1 MEEGSI
7 FFDTISP
14 KDRKGGSMRFT
25 VDEYAKAF
33 KMSKEMIQN
42 KLRTK
47 RLNYIIEGGV
57 TYIIVPRS
65 SLDTDK
71 RQELAEP
78 RKPSP
83 PPAPQK
89 TTVGMIIALYQKEN
103 QQLKLKIKELEAKV
117 DKLVHDKEQ
126 MLIAERERIEEI
138 YTAKDEQLKN
148 ILEVINT
155 KLLLSQ
161 ENKVHDVDVSASAS
175 IPPLYSS
182 GMIELKRYLKFIG
195 MGSEERK
202 AIKRRFEL
210 AYGSDIRIIQKEG
223 EFYVDLSKY
232 DYTDF
237 LS

>member
-1 MEEGSI
+1 V
-7 FFDTISP
+7 
-14 KDRKGGSMRFT
+14 RFT
-25 VDEYAKAF
+25 VDEYAKTF

-47 RLNYIIEGGV
+47 RLNYIIERGV

-65 SLDTDK
+65 SLDEEK
-71 RQELAEP
+71 RQEIAQTT
-78 RKPSP
+78 KPSS
-83 PPAPQK
+83 PAPSPQK

-117 DKLVHDKEQ
+117 DRLVNDKEQ
-126 MLIAERERIEEI
+126 MLIAERERIEDI

-148 ILEVINT
+148 LLEVINT

-161 ENKVHDVDVSASAS
+161 DNTVHDVDVTAT
-175 IPPLYSS
+175 SS
-182 GMIELKRYLKFIG
+182 VAPTLANGIIELKRYLKFIG
-195 MGSEERK
+195 MSSEERK
-202 AIKRRFEL
+202 AVKRRFEL
-210 AYGSDIRIIQKEG
+210 AFGSDVRIIQKEG

-237 LS
+237 L

>member
-1 MEEGSI
+1 
-7 FFDTISP
+7 
-14 KDRKGGSMRFT
+14 MRFT
-25 VDEYAKAF
+25 IDEYAKTF

-42 KLRTK
+42 KIRTK
-47 RLNYIIEGGV
+47 RLNYIIEGGL

-65 SLDTDK
+65 SLDEEK
-71 RQELAEP
+71 RQEIAQNH
-78 RKPSP
+78 KPSS
-83 PPAPQK
+83 PPASTPQK

-117 DKLVHDKEQ
+117 DRLVNDKEQ

-148 ILEVINT
+148 LLEVINT

-161 ENKVHDVDVSASAS
+161 GNAVHDVDITATAPITPILPNGV
-175 IPPLYSS
+175 
-182 GMIELKRYLKFIG
+182 IELKRYLKFIG

-202 AIKRRFEL
+202 AVKRRFEL
-210 AYGSDIRIIQKEG
+210 AFGSDIRIIQKEG

>member
-1 MEEGSI
+1 
-7 FFDTISP
+7 
-14 KDRKGGSMRFT
+14 MRFT
-25 VDEYAKAF
+25 VDEYAKTF

-65 SLDTDK
+65 SLDEEK
-71 RQELAEP
+71 RQELAQHT
-78 RKPSP
+78 KPSSAA
-83 PPAPQK
+83 PAPQK

-103 QQLKLKIKELEAKV
+103 QQLKLKIKELETKI
-117 DKLVHDKEQ
+117 DRLVNDKEQ

-148 ILEVINT
+148 LLDVINT
-155 KLLLSQ
+155 KLLLSRD
-161 ENKVHDVDVSASAS
+161 NSVHDVDITASTPIAS
-175 IPPLYSS
+175 SLSTGI
-182 GMIELKRYLKFIG
+182 IELKRYLKFIG
-195 MGSEERK
+195 MGSDERK
-202 AIKRRFEL
+202 AVKRRFEL
-210 AYGSDIRIIQKEG
+210 AYGSDIRVIQKEG

>member
-1 MEEGSI
+1 V
-7 FFDTISP
+7 
-14 KDRKGGSMRFT
+14 RFT
-25 VDEYAKAF
+25 VDEYAKTF

-65 SLDTDK
+65 SLDEEK
-71 RQELAEP
+71 RQELSQSA
-78 RKPSP
+78 KPSSP
-83 PPAPQK
+83 TPTTQK

-103 QQLKLKIKELEAKV
+103 QQLKLKIKELETKI
-117 DKLVHDKEQ
+117 DRLVHDKEQ

-148 ILEVINT
+148 LLEVINT
-155 KLLLSQ
+155 KLLLSR
-161 ENKVHDVDVSASAS
+161 ENTVHDIDVTATTQNL
-175 IPPLYSS
+175 PPVSS
-182 GMIELKRYLKFIG
+182 GIIELKRYLKFIG

-202 AIKRRFEL
+202 QVKRRFEA

>member
-1 MEEGSI
+1 
-7 FFDTISP
+7 
-14 KDRKGGSMRFT
+14 MRFT
-25 VDEYAKAF
+25 IDEYAKTF

-65 SLDTDK
+65 SLDEEK
-71 RQELAEP
+71 RLEISQSIKP
-78 RKPSP
+78 TPSP
-83 PPAPQK
+83 APAPQK
-89 TTVGMIIALYQKEN
+89 TTVGMIIVLYQKEN

-117 DKLVHDKEQ
+117 DRLVNDKEQ

-138 YTAKDEQLKN
+138 YTSKDEQLKN
-148 ILEVINT
+148 LLDVINT

-161 ENKVHDVDVSASAS
+161 NNAIHDVDISTPTAVS
-175 IPPLYSS
+175 PTLPT
-182 GMIELKRYLKFIG
+182 GVIELKRYLKFIG

-202 AIKRRFEL
+202 MVKRRFEL
-210 AYGSDIRIIQKEG
+210 SYGSDIRIIQKEG

>member
-1 MEEGSI
+1 
-7 FFDTISP
+7 
-14 KDRKGGSMRFT
+14 MRFT
-25 VDEYAKAF
+25 VDEYAKTF

-65 SLDTDK
+65 SLDEEK
-71 RQELAEP
+71 RQELAQHT
-78 RKPSP
+78 KPSSAA
-83 PPAPQK
+83 PAPQK

-103 QQLKLKIKELEAKV
+103 QQLKLKIKELETKI
-117 DKLVHDKEQ
+117 DRLVNDKEQ

-148 ILEVINT
+148 LLDVINT
-155 KLLLSQ
+155 KLLLSRDNSVQ
-161 ENKVHDVDVSASAS
+161 DVDITASTPIAS
-175 IPPLYSS
+175 SLSTGI
-182 GMIELKRYLKFIG
+182 IELKRYLKFIG
-195 MGSEERK
+195 MGSDERK
-202 AIKRRFEL
+202 AVKRRFEL
-210 AYGSDIRIIQKEG
+210 AYGSDIRVIQKEG

-232 DYTDF
+232 DYSDF

>member
-1 MEEGSI
+1 
-7 FFDTISP
+7 
-14 KDRKGGSMRFT
+14 MRFT
-25 VDEYAKAF
+25 IDEYAKTF

-65 SLDTDK
+65 TLDEDK
-71 RQELAEP
+71 RQEITQMAKSAP
-78 RKPSP
+78 TSV
-83 PPAPQK
+83 PAPQK

-103 QQLKLKIKELEAKV
+103 QQLKLKIKELESKV
-117 DKLVHDKEQ
+117 DRLVHDKEQ

-138 YTAKDEQLKN
+138 YTSKDEQLKN
-148 ILEVINT
+148 LLEVINT

-161 ENKVHDVDVSASAS
+161 NNNIHDVDITA
-175 IPPLYSS
+175 IPTPAPSLPS
-182 GMIELKRYLKFIG
+182 GLIELKRYLKFIG
-195 MGSEERK
+195 MGSDERK
-202 AIKRRFEL
+202 SVKRRFEL

-237 LS
+237 L

>member
-1 MEEGSI
+1 
-7 FFDTISP
+7 
-14 KDRKGGSMRFT
+14 MRFT
-25 VDEYAKAF
+25 VEEYAKTF
-33 KMSKEMIQN
+33 KMSKEMIHN
-42 KLRTK
+42 KIRTK
-47 RLNYIIEGGV
+47 RLNYIIEGGI

-65 SLDTDK
+65 SLDDEK
-71 RQELAEP
+71 RQAIAAQS
-78 RKPSP
+78 KPAT
-83 PPAPQK
+83 PAPAAQK

-103 QQLKLKIKELEAKV
+103 QQLKLKIKELEHKV
-117 DKLVHDKEQ
+117 DRLVSDKEQ

-148 ILEVINT
+148 LLDVINT

-161 ENKVHDVDVSASAS
+161 SNAVHDVDITATAPVTRSLPNG
-175 IPPLYSS
+175 I
-182 GMIELKRYLKFIG
+182 IELKRYLKFIG
-195 MGSEERK
+195 MGSDERK
-202 AIKRRFEL
+202 AVRRRFEL

>member
-1 MEEGSI
+1 
-7 FFDTISP
+7 
-14 KDRKGGSMRFT
+14 MRFT
-25 VDEYAKAF
+25 VDEYAKTF

-65 SLDTDK
+65 SLDEEK
-71 RQELAEP
+71 RQELTQKTKTA
-78 RKPSP
+78 
-83 PPAPQK
+83 PATSTPQK

-103 QQLKLKIKELEAKV
+103 QQLKLKIKELEAKI
-117 DKLVHDKEQ
+117 DRLVNDKEQ

-148 ILEVINT
+148 FFEVINT

-161 ENKVHDVDVSASAS
+161 ESRIHDVDISSTPQNVAPS
-175 IPPLYSS
+175 LSS
-182 GMIELKRYLKFIG
+182 GVIELKRYLKFIG
-195 MGSEERK
+195 MGANERK
-202 AIKRRFEL
+202 AVKRRFEL
-210 AYGSDIRIIQKEG
+210 SYGSDVRVIQKEG

>member
-1 MEEGSI
+1 
-7 FFDTISP
+7 
-14 KDRKGGSMRFT
+14 MRFT
-25 VDEYAKAF
+25 VDEYAKTF

-65 SLDTDK
+65 SLDEEK
-71 RQELAEP
+71 REELSQ
-78 RKPSP
+78 RSRVSSP
-83 PPAPQK
+83 APAPQK

-103 QQLKLKIKELEAKV
+103 QQLKLKIKELENKI
-117 DKLVHDKEQ
+117 DRLVNDKEQ

-148 ILEVINT
+148 LLEVINT
-155 KLLLSQ
+155 KLLLSRD
-161 ENKVHDVDVSASAS
+161 NDVHDVDITS
-175 IPPLYSS
+175 IPQPAAASLPN
-182 GMIELKRYLKFIG
+182 GTIELKRYLKFIG
-195 MGSEERK
+195 MGSNERK
-202 AIKRRFEL
+202 AVKRRFEL
-210 AYGSDIRIIQKEG
+210 AYGSDIRVIQKEG

>member
-1 MEEGSI
+1 V
-7 FFDTISP
+7 
-14 KDRKGGSMRFT
+14 RFT
-25 VDEYAKAF
+25 IEEYAKTF

-42 KLRTK
+42 KIRTK
-47 RLNYIIEGGV
+47 RLNYIIEGGI

-65 SLDTDK
+65 SLDDEK
-71 RQELAEP
+71 RQAIAAQS
-78 RKPSP
+78 K
-83 PPAPQK
+83 PAPAPATQK

-103 QQLKLKIKELEAKV
+103 QQLKLKIKELENKV
-117 DKLVHDKEQ
+117 DRLVSDKEQ

-148 ILEVINT
+148 LLDVINT

-161 ENKVHDVDVSASAS
+161 SNAVHDVDITASAPAARS
-175 IPPLYSS
+175 LPNGI
-182 GMIELKRYLKFIG
+182 IELKRYLKFIG
-195 MGSEERK
+195 MGSDERK
-202 AIKRRFEL
+202 AVRRRFEL

>member
-1 MEEGSI
+1 
-7 FFDTISP
+7 
-14 KDRKGGSMRFT
+14 MRFT
-25 VDEYAKAF
+25 IDEYAKTF

-47 RLNYIIEGGV
+47 RLNYIIEGGI

-65 SLDTDK
+65 SLDEEK
-71 RQELAEP
+71 RQEITQNM
-78 RKPSP
+78 KPSSP
-83 PPAPQK
+83 TPAPQK

-117 DKLVHDKEQ
+117 DRLVNDKEQ

-148 ILEVINT
+148 LLEVINT

-161 ENKVHDVDVSASAS
+161 GNTVHDVDVTTTSSAAPTLAS
-175 IPPLYSS
+175 DI
-182 GMIELKRYLKFIG
+182 IELKRYLKFIG
-195 MGSEERK
+195 MSSEERK
-202 AIKRRFEL
+202 TVKRRFEL
-210 AYGSDIRIIQKEG
+210 AFGSDVRIIQKEG

-237 LS
+237 L